1 MYNSYPNFQQP
12 SFDPNVQNP
21 MMYDN
26 IQYERLMY
34 EIKENRRRI
43 NNLLKRIVRIENYLR
58 VKDTTDSDFDV

>member
-12 SFDPNVQNP
+12 SFDPNVHNP

-58 VKDTTDSDFDV
+58 IKDTTDSDFDV

>member
-1 MYNSYPNFQQP
+1 
-12 SFDPNVQNP
+12 

-58 VKDTTDSDFDV
+58 IKDTTDSDFDV